1 MKTCN
6 KWLIGL
12 SVFCVLL
19 VPSIGASQ
27 TVEQSTGLVVFDDAG
42 TRVGPVVGVFPVRQ
56 ISQVTAHLWE
66 EYGSR

>member
-1 MKTCN
+1 MKPCI

-19 VPSIGASQ
+19 VPSIGATQ
-27 TVEQSTGLVVFDDAG
+27 TVEPNTGLAVFDDDG
-42 TRVGPVVGVFPVRQ
+42 NRVGPVVGILADGGAINFATV
-56 ISQVTAHLWE
+56 E